1 MIGRVVATSLLFACS
16 LAGASC
22 SLDQR
27 PRTGPL
33 ASTVDSLLRDD
44 PVGECRA
51 PERPVHGTKEYR
63 ECYSRTGRSAFHID
77 STGLILSVALT
88 WLPEAEGLA
97 QADSFAAAL
106 DRTATPVPLDIPIT
120 RRWKGDSLCHTLV
133 VDSSEMGVLYVRS
146 LREPSDGCRDG

>member
-1 MIGRVVATSLLFACS
+1 MFGHIAISALL
-16 LAGASC
+16 ASFWLTLVGC

-44 PVGECRA
+44 PVGECRV

-77 STGLILSVALT
+77 STGRILSVALT
-88 WLPEAEGLA
+88 WPAEATALA
-97 QADSFAAAL
+97 QADSLAAAL
-106 DRTATPVPLDIPIT
+106 DRAATPVPFEIPIT
-120 RRWKGDSLCHTLV
+120 RRWIGDSLCHTLV
-133 VDSSEMGVLYVRS
+133 VDSSEMGVLYVRTV
-146 LREPSDGCRDG
+146 REPSDGCRDG